1 VQLYRCNGSGAQQ
14 WQTGHDGR
22 LVNVRSGKCLDIPG
36 GSATPGKRLQIFTCN
51 GTAAQRWTLPG

>member
-1 VQLYRCNGSGAQQ
+1 
-14 WQTGHDGR
+14 